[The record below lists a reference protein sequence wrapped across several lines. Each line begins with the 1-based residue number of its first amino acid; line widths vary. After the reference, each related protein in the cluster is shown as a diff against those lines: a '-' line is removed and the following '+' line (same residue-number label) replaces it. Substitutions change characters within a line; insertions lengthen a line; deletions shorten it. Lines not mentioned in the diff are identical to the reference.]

1 MDSVNGRNQ
10 PQIESG
16 TLRCMEK
23 QKHMAEKAAQELC
36 IDFRSSS
43 SRKNSK
49 MPHLFLSLALVWSNQ
64 RRNSIYCLLTDR
76 IHTGQCLFT
85 FKQTLGIYHKE
96 S

>member
-23 QKHMAEKAAQELC
+23 QKHMAEKAAQALC

-43 SRKNSK
+43 TRKNSK
-49 MPHLFLSLALVWSNQ
+49 MPHLFLSLVWSNR
-64 RRNSIYCLLTDR
+64 RRNSIYCLLTD
-76 IHTGQCLFT
+76 TGQFLFT
-85 FKQTLGIYHKE
+85 FKQTL
-96 S
+96 

>member
-23 QKHMAEKAAQELC
+23 QKHMAEKAAQALC

-43 SRKNSK
+43 NAPSVSISGSG
-49 MPHLFLSLALVWSNQ
+49 LF
-64 RRNSIYCLLTDR
+64 
-76 IHTGQCLFT
+76 
-85 FKQTLGIYHKE
+85 
-96 S
+96 